1 MGLKKENYEIK
12 ELGLTL
18 PAAYAIIHRLEID
31 GNNGIAEI
39 YIQSSPRENAVTLKP
54 LKREFIRFKVDRN
67 ENPFITAYKEAK
79 KITIQT
85 VVNKDGEEEKVEF
98 KAPFADWT
106 DDIVQEK

>member
-1 MGLKKENYEIK
+1 MGLKKTNYEIK

-31 GNNGIAEI
+31 GDSGVAEF
-39 YIQSSPRENAVTLKP
+39 YIQSSPRENAVNLKP

-79 KITIQT
+79 KVTTET
-85 VVNKDGEEEKVEF
+85 VVNKDGKEETVEF

-106 DDIVQEK
+106 DDII

>member
-31 GNNGIAEI
+31 GNNGIAEF
-39 YIQSSPRENAVTLKP
+39 YIQSSPRENAVNLKP

-79 KITIQT
+79 KVTT
-85 VVNKDGEEEKVEF
+85 ETLVMNGKEEKVEF
-98 KAPFADWT
+98 RATFAEWT
-106 DDIVQEK
+106 DDIVE

>member
-31 GNNGIAEI
+31 GDSGVAEF

-67 ENPFITAYKEAK
+67 ESPFITAYKEVK
-79 KITIQT
+79 KVTTET
-85 VVNKDGEEEKVEF
+85 VIKDGKEEKVEF
-98 KAPFADWT
+98 KAPLADWV
-106 DDIVQEK
+106 DDII